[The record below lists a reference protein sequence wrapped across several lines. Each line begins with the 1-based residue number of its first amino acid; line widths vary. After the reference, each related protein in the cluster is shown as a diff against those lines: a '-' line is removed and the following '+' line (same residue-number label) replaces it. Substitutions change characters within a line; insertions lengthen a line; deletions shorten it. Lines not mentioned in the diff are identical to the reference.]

1 VERFLI
7 SSWDILGCVAIS
19 KEASVG
25 AGAVLEPVR
34 DAAVEAVAVFEVI
47 GSRSGGSRA
56 VIMADGSLAR
66 VSPADAMAVW
76 PVQQVTHL
84 VVEEYALPPAA
95 MQLRVHTSCGRVLRL
110 RGEVPGDALM
120 SLLRLESSLTIG

>member
-1 VERFLI
+1 MRRARG
-7 SSWDILGCVAIS
+7 SDGQANP
-19 KEASVG
+19 KEAGVSG
-25 AGAVLEPVR
+25 SAVLEPVQAS
-34 DAAVEAVAVFEVI
+34 AAGALAVFEVM
-47 GSRSGGSRA
+47 GSRGGATRA

-84 VVEEYALPPAA
+84 VVEEYALPPAE
-95 MQLRVHTSCGRVLRL
+95 MQFRVHTSCGRVLRL
-110 RGEVPGDALM
+110 RGEVPGDSLL